1 MFGSI
6 PSALAR
12 RQAIKE
18 GYRTKGSINKYVLSW
33 PARGAFI
40 LLDMIL
46 TIVAFLVAIDI
57 FQVKKLEPWVLVLI
71 FVLFFIPVVG
81 DMLAIVLI
89 TYWILYVRPESKMLD
104 NMGLSVLKGK

>member
-6 PSALAR
+6 SSALAR

-33 PARGAFI
+33 PARGAFM
-40 LLDMIL
+40 LLDIIL
-46 TIVAFLVAIDI
+46 TILAFLVAIDI
-57 FQVKKLEPWVLVLI
+57 FQVKKMEPWVLVII
-71 FVLFFIPVVG
+71 FVLFFVPVVG

-89 TYWILYVRPESKMLD
+89 TYWIVSVRPESKMLD
-104 NMGLSVLKGK
+104 TMGLEMLKGN